1 MKIKPSLKRAIFIC
15 YDNSSSYFLEVNA
28 HEQRVN
34 KLIQC
39 KVIPPKSTWFI
50 EYKQKLK
57 VAELCFLLRKKKKAI
72 VKLVDKVANQMRKK
86 KKSNW
91 KILY

>member
-1 MKIKPSLKRAIFIC
+1 MFS
-15 YDNSSSYFLEVNA
+15 
-28 HEQRVN
+28 
-34 KLIQC
+34 
-39 KVIPPKSTWFI
+39 I
-50 EYKQKLK
+50 E
-57 VAELCFLLRKKKKAI
+57 EKKKAI